1 MEVSSAGFTT
11 VTVPLTI
18 AGRGPAPLQIAL
30 SLAQVRQEM
39 VVSETT
45 AQVSTDASEN
55 LDVVALD
62 REALDNLPVFDQ
74 NYVGAISQFLDP
86 GSIGTNG
93 VTLVVN
99 GMEQRNIGVS
109 ASAVQQVKINQN
121 PYSAEFQRPG
131 RGRIEVI
138 TKPSSQVYHGTLN
151 FLFRDYRLNA
161 RRPLRAGSRAR
172 TATHL

>member
-1 MEVSSAGFTT
+1 M
-11 VTVPLTI
+11 
-18 AGRGPAPLQIAL
+18 
-30 SLAQVRQEM
+30 
-39 VVSETT
+39 SETT

-138 TKPSSQVYHGTLN
+138 TKPSSQALSRHPEFSVQGLSSEC
-151 FLFRDYRLNA
+151 A
-161 RRPLRAGSRAR
+161 RPLRVGSRAR